1 VECYLIDGI
10 SSGVVVLY
18 GFLTA
23 NIPNFDDFISCTT
36 GDAGAV
42 WVEFDGSHTL
52 TMVVEGVY

>member
-42 WVEFDGSHTL
+42 WMEFD
-52 TMVVEGVY
+52 